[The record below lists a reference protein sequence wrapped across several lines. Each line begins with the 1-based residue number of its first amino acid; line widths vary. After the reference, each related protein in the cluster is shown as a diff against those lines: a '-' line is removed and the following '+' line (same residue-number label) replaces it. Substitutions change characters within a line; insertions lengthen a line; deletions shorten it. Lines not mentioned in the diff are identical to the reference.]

1 MTSPCDIIC
10 ACPDHAAAK
19 AFARRLSNLPATF
32 AARCNLIVPIGAN
45 PSHQRNEALRH
56 SDAPYVLFL
65 DSDVEMDAAYWARV
79 ERHVILA
86 ASKVVGGPAVLR
98 EDAGESEQIF
108 HAALSHPLAVGKSAS
123 RYAPRGELRKTTE
136 AEVILC
142 NLLVR
147 RDLFDEYDLFDE
159 TLYPNE
165 ENEWLDRLPAGSIT
179 YDPELIVSR
188 PQRATIAEF
197 ATTLARY
204 GAGRTRQA
212 IVSCALGPKNAPGI
226 LAIVAA
232 LLFLKRPKTAL
243 LSGLGLFGALAGIL
257 AATSPNK
264 NSRALTGLAGALA
277 VVCYAVGQVIGLI
290 PPKRRPREVAVWKLE
305 AGAAEFQKLR

>member
-1 MTSPCDIIC
+1 MNTPCDIIC
-10 ACPDHAAAK
+10 ACPDHATAK
-19 AFARRLSNLPATF
+19 AFARRLANLPASF

-45 PSHQRNEALRH
+45 PSLQRNEALRH

-65 DSDVEMDAAYWARV
+65 DSDVEFDAAYWARI
-79 ERHVILA
+79 ERHVVLA

-98 EDAGESEQIF
+98 AGADEAEQIF

-123 RYAPRGELRKTTE
+123 RYTPRGTLRTTTE

-147 RDLFDEYDLFDE
+147 RDLFDEYDVFDE

-165 ENEWLDRLPAGSIT
+165 ENEWLDRLPPGAIT
-179 YDPELIVSR
+179 YDPELIVAR
-188 PQRATIAEF
+188 PQRGDIAEF

-212 IVSCALGPKNAPGI
+212 IASCAIGPKNAPGL
-226 LAIVAA
+226 LAIAGT
-232 LLFLKRPKTAL
+232 LLFLKKPKAAL
-243 LSGLGLFGALAGIL
+243 ATGLGLFAVLTGVL

-264 NSRALTGLAGALA
+264 NKDVRVGFAGALA
-277 VVCYAVGQVIGLI
+277 VACYAIGQVIGLL
-290 PPKRRPREVAVWKLE
+290 PPKRRSRDVTVWKLE
-305 AGAAEFQKLR
+305 AGAREFHKLR